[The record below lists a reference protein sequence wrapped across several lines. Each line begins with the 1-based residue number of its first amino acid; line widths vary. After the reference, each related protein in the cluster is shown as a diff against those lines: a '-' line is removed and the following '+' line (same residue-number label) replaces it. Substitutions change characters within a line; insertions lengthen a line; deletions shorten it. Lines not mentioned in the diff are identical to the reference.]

1 MSEPTS
7 MSEPLNIKPGIDE
20 NAVVER
26 IVPGKLVYV
35 RTVGGSPPE
44 TLGFKL
50 DQLIIRN
57 ADGSCRPY
65 RGEPLTDWGL
75 VSGSKVVVWGIK
87 HTDVRPALVIEAD
100 RPKEVGVVIG
110 NTISNAVNV
119 TVSTT
124 AATIGKFFRH

>member
-1 MSEPTS
+1 MSEV
-7 MSEPLNIKPGIDE
+7 LNIEPGVDE
-20 NAVVER
+20 DAVVER
-26 IVPGKLVYV
+26 VVPGKLVYV
-35 RTVGGSPPE
+35 RTTGNSSPE

-57 ADGSCRPY
+57 PDGSCRPY
-65 RGEPLTDWGL
+65 RGEPLADWGL

-87 HTDVRPALVIEAD
+87 HSNVRPALVIDVD
-100 RPKEVGVVIG
+100 RPKEIGVIIG

-124 AATIGKFFRH
+124 AATIGRFFRH